1 MKMQDAMKIME
12 GEPRLPGFMV
22 HVERVACSML
32 ESDYFPEVQAG
43 EEPIQTEEQ
52 AWQMAAQFA
61 VKTRKRCV
69 NIYVIHRADFTPVA
83 DYAGRKIEN
92 R

>member
-1 MKMQDAMKIME
+1 MKMQEAMRIM
-12 GEPRLPGFMV
+12 GYAPKLPGFMV
-22 HVERVACSML
+22 HFTRVNGCML
-32 ESDYFPEVQAG
+32 EGDYFPDVHAG

-61 VKTRKRCV
+61 AKTRQRCV

-83 DYAGRKIEN
+83 DYAGRQIKN

>member
-1 MKMQDAMKIME
+1 MKMQDAMKIMQDA
-12 GEPRLPGFMV
+12 PRLPGFMV
-22 HVERVACSML
+22 HFQRVDGCML
-32 ESDYFPEVQAG
+32 ASDYFPDVHSG

-52 AWQMAAQFA
+52 AWQMATQFA
-61 VKTRKRCV
+61 AKTRKRCV

>member
-1 MKMQDAMKIME
+1 MKMQEAMRIM
-12 GEPRLPGFMV
+12 GYAPKLPGFMV
-22 HVERVACSML
+22 HFTRVNGCML
-32 ESDYFPEVQAG
+32 EGDYFPDVHAG

-61 VKTRKRCV
+61 AASWQRCV
-69 NIYVIHRADFTPVA
+69 NIYVINRANFMPVA
-83 DYAGRKIEN
+83 DYAGRQIKN